1 MTYGQF
7 AWYEPLLMKMGVMG
21 LLMKWMVD
29 GRWSKVELLMEE
41 EEEAKDV
48 GVVGICIGGLYSL
61 SVGDSIV
68 SCYGFLYGARQAR
81 IGSFAG

>member
-1 MTYGQF
+1 M
-7 AWYEPLLMKMGVMG
+7 MMDVIG

-29 GRWSKVELLMEE
+29 YRWSKVELLMEE

-48 GVVGICIGGLYSL
+48 GVVGICIGGLHSL

>member
-1 MTYGQF
+1 
-7 AWYEPLLMKMGVMG
+7 
-21 LLMKWMVD
+21 
-29 GRWSKVELLMEE
+29 MEG

-68 SCYGFLYGARQAR
+68 SLWLFLYGWWMQAR
-81 IGSFAG
+81 

>member
-1 MTYGQF
+1 MSLV
-7 AWYEPLLMKMGVMG
+7 ESGV
-21 LLMKWMVD
+21 VD
-29 GRWSKVELLMEE
+29 GRR
-41 EEEAKDV
+41 EEAKDV

-68 SCYGFLYGARQAR
+68 SCCFVWARQAR